1 VPDFNL
7 DKMDQLYRQLYSI
20 SEQSL
25 ALSHQALG
33 DIEEEFRSI
42 AELSQHRQLR
52 LIKGLQDAGLAES
65 AFGNN
70 TGYGYSDAGREQL
83 ERSFAAAL
91 EAEEAIVRLQFSS
104 GTHVLA
110 TCLLGLLAP
119 GDEVIFATG
128 RPYDT
133 LLDTLS
139 YLRQRQVKVVELDL
153 REDGTINQ
161 EALLNGLSGRTRLVY
176 FQKSR
181 GYDLRETFLSRE
193 IGRLCTMVSQERPGV
208 WTMVDNCYGEF
219 TEEHEPTWYGADLV
233 AGSLI
238 KNPGAGI
245 APTGGYIAGRP
256 DLLERLSAAMTAP
269 GVGRHIGP
277 QLGFSRIL
285 LQGLY
290 FAPLV
295 VGEALKGAIHAARL
309 FELAGY
315 EVSPA
320 PNATRGDIVQVV
332 KLESEAGLIAFCE
345 AIQRAAP
352 VDSFVTPIPAP
363 MPGYDCDI
371 IMASGSFIQGSS
383 IELSADGPLRPPYA
397 AFLQGTLNFAS
408 ARLGALMALDAVNK
422 VGE

>member
-1 VPDFNL
+1 MPNSDSYNIDHL
-7 DKMDQLYRQLYSI
+7 YSQLYGI
-20 SEQSL
+20 SQQTL
-25 ALSHQALG
+25 ALSRQALD
-33 DIEEEFRSI
+33 DIEDEFHSVG
-42 AELSQHRQLR
+42 ELSQRRQLR

-91 EAEEAIVRLQFSS
+91 DTEEAIVRLQFSS

-153 REDGTINQ
+153 GADGSIDQ
-161 EALLNGLSGRTRLVY
+161 EALLAGLSGRTRLVY

-181 GYDLRETFLSRE
+181 GYDLRETFLSQE
-193 IGRLCTMVSQERPGV
+193 IGRICMLVKRERPGI

-219 TEEHEPTWYGADLV
+219 TEEHEPTWYGADLI

-256 DLLERLSAAMTAP
+256 DLLEMLSAAMTAP

-295 VGEALKGAIHAARL
+295 VAEALKGAIHAARL

-315 EVSPA
+315 EVSPS
-320 PNATRGDIVQVV
+320 ATAARGDIVQVL
-332 KLESEAGLIAFCE
+332 KLGSEARLIAFCE

-352 VDSFVTPIPAP
+352 VDSFVKPIPAP

-397 AFLQGTLNFAS
+397 VFLQGALNFAG
-408 ARLGALMALDAVNK
+408 ARLGVLMALDAVKK

>member
-1 VPDFNL
+1 MPDFNL
-7 DKMDQLYRQLYSI
+7 YKTDRLYRQLYGI
-20 SEQSL
+20 SEQTL
-25 ALSHQALG
+25 ALSRQALR
-33 DIEEEFRSI
+33 DIEGEFRSI
-42 AELSQHRQLR
+42 DELSQHRQLR

-161 EALLNGLSGRTRLVY
+161 EALLTGLSGRTRLVY

-193 IGRLCTMVSQERPGV
+193 IGRICTEVSQERPGV

-219 TEEHEPTWYGADLV
+219 TEEHEPTWYGADLI

-315 EVSPA
+315 EVSPV
-320 PNATRGDIVQVV
+320 PDTPRGDIVQVV
-332 KLESEAGLIAFCE
+332 KLGSEAGLIAFCE

-383 IELSADGPLRPPYA
+383 IELSADGPLRQPYA
-397 AFLQGTLNFAS
+397 AFLQGALNFAS
-408 ARLGALMALDAVNK
+408 ARLGALMALDAVSK

>member
-1 VPDFNL
+1 MPNSDSYNI
-7 DKMDQLYRQLYSI
+7 DQLFSQLYGI
-20 SEQSL
+20 SQQTL
-25 ALSHQALG
+25 ALSRQALE
-33 DIEEEFRSI
+33 DIEDEFRSVD
-42 AELSQHRQLR
+42 ELSQRRQLR

-70 TGYGYSDAGREQL
+70 TGYGYGDAGREQL

-91 EAEEAIVRLQFSS
+91 DAEEAIARLQFSS

-133 LLDTLS
+133 LLATLS
-139 YLRQRQVKVVELDL
+139 YLRRRQVKVVELDL
-153 REDGTINQ
+153 GADGSIDQ
-161 EALLNGLSGRTRLVY
+161 EALLAGLSGRTRLVY

-193 IGRLCTMVSQERPGV
+193 IGRICMSVKRERPGI

-219 TEEHEPTWYGADLV
+219 TEEHEPTWYGADLI

-256 DLLERLSAAMTAP
+256 DLLEMLSAAMTAP

-295 VGEALKGAIHAARL
+295 VAEALKGAIHAARL

-315 EVSPA
+315 AASPS
-320 PNATRGDIVQVV
+320 ATAARGDIVQVL
-332 KLESEAGLIAFCE
+332 KLGSEAGLIAFCE

-363 MPGYDCDI
+363 MPGYNCDI

-397 AFLQGTLNFAS
+397 VFLQGALNFAG
-408 ARLGALMALDAVNK
+408 ARLGALMALDAVKK